1 MLFSKKI
8 AFIGSGNMGEALLGG
23 LLKAELT
30 HPENIMATD
39 VRQYRLDEIKKKWKV
54 RTTANNHEALNFADV
69 IVLCVKPQALG
80 LVLSEIKKDVQ
91 ENQLI
96 ISIIAGIT
104 TRTISKFIGK
114 KNPVVRVMPN
124 IPAVVDEAA
133 SGVCLGEFAEK
144 NHKEIAIKILSA
156 VGEVETVPEELMD
169 VVTGLSGSGPAYI
182 YMIIEALTDGG
193 VMMGLPRNIAT
204 RLATQTVLGSAKL
217 VRETNEH
224 PAMLKDQVT
233 TPGGTTILAI
243 KELEE
248 SGLRPMLIRAVE
260 TATNRSRELSHLLEL
275 KNNVDKDLL

>member
-30 HPENIMATD
+30 HPENIIATD
-39 VRQYRLDEIKKKWKV
+39 LREYRLQEIFDKWHVK
-54 RTTANNHEALNFADV
+54 TTTDNVEAVQAADV
-69 IVLCVKPQALG
+69 ILLCVKPQTLRQ
-80 LVLSEIKKDVQ
+80 VLDLIKNTIRED
-91 ENQLI
+91 QLI
-96 ISIIAGIT
+96 ISIVAGIT

-114 KNPVVRVMPN
+114 NNPVVRVMPN

-133 SGVCLGEFAEK
+133 SGVCLGEFADDS
-144 NHKEIAIKILSA
+144 HKEIAMKILGA
-156 VGEVETVPEELMD
+156 VGEVEAVPEELMD
-169 VVTGLSGSGPAYI
+169 VVTGVSGSGPAYI
-182 YMIIEALTDGG
+182 YMVIEALTDGG

-224 PAMLKDQVT
+224 PAVLKDQVS

-260 TATNRSRELSHLLEL
+260 TATNRSRELSYMLEK
-275 KNNVDKDLL
+275 KNNVD

>member
-8 AFIGSGNMGEALLGG
+8 AFIGAGNMGEALLGG
-23 LLKAELT
+23 LLKSELT
-30 HPENIMATD
+30 LPENIIAAD
-39 VRQYRLDEIKKKWKV
+39 VREERLKQVREKWGV
-54 RTTANNHEALNFADV
+54 GVTTDNRQAVAFADIV
-69 IVLCVKPQALG
+69 VLCVKPQALRG
-80 LVLSEIKKDVQ
+80 VLEEIRDAVRG
-91 ENQLI
+91 EQLI

-104 TRTISKFIGK
+104 TATIGRFIGK

-133 SGVCLGEFAEK
+133 SAMCLGEFAGET
-144 NHKEIAIKILSA
+144 HKEIAGKILSA
-156 VGEVETVPEELMD
+156 VGEVEWVPEELMD

-182 YMIIEALTDGG
+182 YMVIEALTDGG
-193 VMMGLPRNIAT
+193 VLMGLPRNIAI

-217 VRETNEH
+217 VRETDIH
-224 PAMLKDQVT
+224 PAVLRDQVT

-260 TATNRSRELSHLLEL
+260 IATKRSRELSHFLE
-275 KNNVDKDLL
+275 KNNSIEE

>member
-1 MLFSKKI
+1 
-8 AFIGSGNMGEALLGG
+8 MGEALLGG

-30 HPENIMATD
+30 KPENIIATD
-39 VRQYRLDEIKKKWKV
+39 VREYRLEEVKKKWQV
-54 RTTANNHEALNFADV
+54 NITTDNHRAVAFADV
-69 IVLCVKPQALG
+69 IVLCVKPQALSA
-80 LVLSEIKKDVQ
+80 VLSEIKTDIR

-104 TRTISKFIGK
+104 TRTLSKFIGNN
-114 KNPVVRVMPN
+114 NPIVRVMPN

-133 SGVCLGEFAEK
+133 SGVCLGEYADEL
-144 NHKEIAIKILSA
+144 HKEIAMKILGA
-156 VGEVETVPEELMD
+156 VGEVEAVPEELMD

-182 YMIIEALTDGG
+182 YMVIEALTDGG

-260 TATNRSRELSHLLEL
+260 TATNRSRELSRFLEK
-275 KNNVDKDLL
+275 KNNIHDDRN